1 MDERRTTASNAVEN
15 RAQALP
21 LQCITGE
28 LADRLAA
35 NRLVGSLPV
44 EVLND
49 LAQGASQRSYA
60 AGDTLFFEGD
70 PADVCLLVEQGAVE
84 VLRYDADGE
93 ERMLHRFEPGAL
105 VAEVAMFMPHGLYP
119 MTARAQG
126 DVVVWRLPRQALRG
140 ACERHP
146 VLALRLLESLSQRL
160 YKRVNEVDW
169 LTSSNA
175 QQRLAAYLVGQ
186 SDQQGEKIELP
197 ISQRHLA
204 AQLGVRA
211 ETLNRMLSEWQTK
224 GWIRGERRSWRLC
237 DAEQLRQLAAPG
249 ARPF

>member
-1 MDERRTTASNAVEN
+1 MTFINA
-15 RAQALP
+15 ALETP
-21 LQCITGE
+21 SRKAFQGAVHGLTDL
-28 LADRLAA
+28 LAG
-35 NRLVGSLPV
+35 NRLLVGLPA
-44 EVLND
+44 EVLED
-49 LAQGASQRSYA
+49 LAQGAMQRSYA

-93 ERMLHRFEPGAL
+93 ERMLHRFEPCAL

-119 MTARAQG
+119 MTARAQC

-146 VLALRLLESLSQRL
+146 ALALRLLESLSHRL

-186 SDQQGEKIELP
+186 SDQQGAQIELP
-197 ISQRHLA
+197 FSQRHLA

-237 DAEQLRQLAAPG
+237 DAEQLRQLAAPA